1 VIDRWLLRF
10 GAVLAVGGTVAV
22 AAVPGAP
29 APAGPAPS
37 PAQISFSVLPQG
49 ENRDLVIRACAVC
62 HPPELVVA
70 RHRTADEWDV
80 LIARMVNL
88 GALADDNEQ
97 QKIFEYL
104 VKYFSA
110 DAPALADP

>member
-1 VIDRWLLRF
+1 MRDRW
-10 GAVLAVGGTVAV
+10 ALAVTVTIALCGAIAM
-22 AAVPGAP
+22 AASPVPPATVAP
-29 APAGPAPS
+29 APTD
-37 PAQISFSVLPQG
+37 ISFSVLPQG
-49 ENRDLVIRACAVC
+49 DHRELVIRACAVC

-88 GALADDNEQ
+88 GAIADDDEQ

-104 VKYFSA
+104 VKNFSA
-110 DAPALADP
+110 GAADASE